1 MVLQQG
7 MSKRENVDPY
17 TAITM
22 SNLLR
27 ALPIRSPMEQKSMRH
42 VISEQW
48 GVYPMVVPTIGLIIA
63 LERSSDPLVK

>member
-1 MVLQQG
+1 
-7 MSKRENVDPY
+7 
-17 TAITM
+17 
-22 SNLLR
+22 
-27 ALPIRSPMEQKSMRH
+27 MEQKSMRH